1 MSIKKYLQKIKDVLV
16 YFDFEPLLF
25 MWVASDILNNMVL
38 WTTLDYWESVDQPNT
53 YWLYLTYLISS
64 VGMMVFLHNKKWLA
78 RFISFYLTVYLFSE
92 FLIRNKREKQ
102 KEDYSEQ
109 TIYRDD
115 LILRVEKLEN
125 DKDNCIDSLMDMK
138 VSVASLTVKVEFL
151 EKENERLKIRLS
163 N

>member
-1 MSIKKYLQKIKDVLV
+1 VSIKKYLQKIKDVLV

-78 RFISFYLTVYLFSE
+78 RFISFYLIVYLFSTIRYLVNI
-92 FLIRNKREKQ
+92 FAGGQDFTIIDAKNILITCWYAAMWVWILFKVK
-102 KEDYSEQ
+102 KE
-109 TIYRDD
+109 
-115 LILRVEKLEN
+115 ILHK
-125 DKDNCIDSLMDMK
+125 
-138 VSVASLTVKVEFL
+138 T
-151 EKENERLKIRLS
+151 LS
-163 N
+163 

>member
-1 MSIKKYLQKIKDVLV
+1 MSIKKYLQKIKDILI

-78 RFISFYLTVYLFSE
+78 RFISFYLTVYLFSTIRYLVNI
-92 FLIRNKREKQ
+92 FGDGQDFTIIDTKNILITCWYASMWIWILFKVK
-102 KEDYSEQ
+102 KE
-109 TIYRDD
+109 
-115 LILRVEKLEN
+115 ILHK
-125 DKDNCIDSLMDMK
+125 
-138 VSVASLTVKVEFL
+138 T
-151 EKENERLKIRLS
+151 LS
-163 N
+163 